1 VRFRSIGEDCGDA
14 SPAWPRGRFDCY
26 HSPFHPIGASG
37 PSHAAQRRMSRLNGA
52 APFRRSFGKSNQNM
66 DVIVI
71 GGGIAGVATAYH
83 LRAAGHRVCVVER
96 HATVA
101 QGATYGHGGTVL
113 PTPLDVWFGPTFMA
127 SRQNARNGVISKTG
141 FNGPARQ
148 FVKQLAA
155 LQEPQAFSNQ
165 YARLRPL
172 IEASRD
178 AMADVEARFGLEF
191 EQTSGVLYLVRSDNE
206 WEQTQIA
213 LELLR
218 QYEVPHHVL
227 SPAECAAF
235 EHSVR
240 TEPAFAGGV
249 LFEQERTAN
258 CPLFAKLVKQTLD
271 AQSGVQFMLGCEVS
285 AIRLE
290 GQRASVELAPRP
302 GTSSSSREVD
312 VIHADAIVVAAGHGS
327 LALLERLGGRL
338 PLHPLRLHT
347 LVAPIAHEECAPHVA
362 IVDAV
367 KRIGISRMNQ
377 RLRIAGGAVLQS
389 TAQIDKPLGE
399 ALTKEALALLGQATH
414 DWIPGA
420 ARISA
425 ALPWE
430 GVKLLSPDGLPV
442 IGNLLHPRLFV
453 NVGHGPAGWG
463 LACGSGKLIADLISG
478 QAPSL
483 PDDTLAALRA
493 DRFK

>member
-1 VRFRSIGEDCGDA
+1 VAAAALWLLSFA
-14 SPAWPRGRFDCY
+14 LSPDRREPPERCRAAP
-26 HSPFHPIGASG
+26 
-37 PSHAAQRRMSRLNGA
+37 HATLNGNA
-52 APFRRSFGKSNQNM
+52 RFGVPVGNSNQNM

-113 PTPLDVWFGPTFMA
+113 PTPLDVWFGPTFLA
-127 SRQNARNGVISKTG
+127 SRQNAKNGVVNKIG
-141 FNGPARQ
+141 FNGAARQ
-148 FVKQLAA
+148 FVKQLGA
-155 LQEPQAFSNQ
+155 LQEPEAF
-165 YARLRPL
+165 ARQFGLLRPL

-178 AMADVEARFGLEF
+178 AMADLEARFGLEF
-191 EQTSGVLYLVRSDNE
+191 EQASGLLYLVRSEPE
-206 WEQTQIA
+206 WEQTQPA
-213 LELLR
+213 LDLLR

-227 SPAECAAF
+227 TPAECAAY

-240 TEPAFAGGV
+240 TEPEFAGGV
-249 LFEQERTAN
+249 LFDQERTAN
-258 CPLFAKLVKQTLD
+258 SPLFTKLVKQTLD
-271 AQSGVQFMLGCEVS
+271 VQGGVQFMLGCEVS

-290 GQRASVELAPRP
+290 GQRATVELAPRADAP
-302 GTSSSSREVD
+302 RSREVD
-312 VIHADAIVVAAGHGS
+312 VIHADAVVVAAGHGS
-327 LALLERLGGRL
+327 LALLERVGLRL

-367 KRIGISRMNQ
+367 KRIGISRMNH
-377 RLRIAGGAVLQS
+377 RLRIGGGAVLQS
-389 TAQIDKPLGE
+389 AGQIDKPLGE
-399 ALTKEALALLGQATH
+399 AVTKEALALLGQATH

-442 IGNLLHPRLFV
+442 IGNALHPRLFV
-453 NVGHGPAGWG
+453 NTGHGPAGWG
-463 LACGSGKLIADLISG
+463 LACGAGKLVADLMSG
-478 QAPSL
+478 QTPEL
-483 PDDTLAALRA
+483 PADTLAALRA
-493 DRFK
+493 DRFQ

>member
-1 VRFRSIGEDCGDA
+1 
-14 SPAWPRGRFDCY
+14 
-26 HSPFHPIGASG
+26 
-37 PSHAAQRRMSRLNGA
+37 
-52 APFRRSFGKSNQNM
+52 M

-71 GGGIAGVATAYH
+71 GGGIVGVATAYQ

-127 SRQNARNGVISKTG
+127 SRQGAKNGVISKAG

-155 LQEPQAFSNQ
+155 LQEPEAFSRQ

-172 IEASRD
+172 IEASRE
-178 AMADVEARFGLEF
+178 AMADIEARFGLEF
-191 EQTSGVLYLVRSDNE
+191 EQASGLLYLVRSEQE
-206 WEQTQIA
+206 WQQTQTA
-213 LELLR
+213 LDLLR

-227 SPAECAAF
+227 TPAECAAF

-240 TEPAFAGGV
+240 TEPEFAGGV
-249 LFEQERTAN
+249 LFDHERTAN
-258 CPLFAKLVKQTLD
+258 CPLFAKLIKQTLD
-271 AQSGVQFMLGCEVS
+271 TQGGVQFMLGCEVS

-290 GQRASVELAPRP
+290 GQRAAVELAPRP
-302 GTSSSSREVD
+302 GAGSAAARSREVD
-312 VIHADAIVVAAGHGS
+312 VINADAIVVAAGYGS
-327 LALLERLGGRL
+327 LPLLERLGLRL
-338 PLHPLRLHT
+338 PLHPLRLHN

-367 KRIGISRMNQ
+367 KRITVSRMNH
-377 RLRIAGGAVLQS
+377 RLRVAGGAVLQS
-389 TAQIDKPLGE
+389 AAQIDKPLGE

-442 IGNLLHPRLFV
+442 IGNVLHPRLFV
-453 NVGHGPAGWG
+453 NAGHGPAGWG
-463 LACGSGKLIADLISG
+463 LACGAGKLVADLISG
-478 QAPSL
+478 NTPEVPA
-483 PDDTLAALRA
+483 DTLAALRA
-493 DRFK
+493 DRFQ

>member
-1 VRFRSIGEDCGDA
+1 
-14 SPAWPRGRFDCY
+14 
-26 HSPFHPIGASG
+26 
-37 PSHAAQRRMSRLNGA
+37 
-52 APFRRSFGKSNQNM
+52 M

-101 QGATYGHGGTVL
+101 QGATYGHGGNVL
-113 PTPLDVWFGPTFMA
+113 PTPLDVWFGPTFLA
-127 SRQNARNGVISKTG
+127 SRQNAKNGVINKIG
-141 FNGPARQ
+141 FNGAARQ

-155 LQEPQAFSNQ
+155 LQEPEAFARQ
-165 YARLRPL
+165 YGRLRPL

-191 EQTSGVLYLVRSDNE
+191 EQTSGLLHLVRAEHE
-206 WEQTQIA
+206 WEQTQPA
-213 LELLR
+213 LGLLR

-227 SPAECAAF
+227 TPAECAAY

-240 TEPAFAGGV
+240 TEPEFAGGV
-249 LFEQERTAN
+249 LFERERTAN
-258 CPLFAKLVKQTLD
+258 CPLFAKLIKQTLD
-271 AQSGVQFMLGCEVS
+271 SQGGVQFMLGCEVS

-290 GQRASVELAPRP
+290 GQRASVELAPRA
-302 GTSSSSREVD
+302 GAAARSREVE
-312 VIHADAIVVAAGHGS
+312 VIHADAVVVAAGHGS
-327 LALLERLGGRL
+327 LALLERIGLRL

-389 TAQIDKPLGE
+389 AGQIDKPLGE
-399 ALTKEALALLGQATH
+399 AVTKEALALLGQATH

-442 IGNLLHPRLFV
+442 IGNALHPRLFV
-453 NVGHGPAGWG
+453 NAGHGPAGWG
-463 LACGSGKLIADLISG
+463 LACGAGKLVADLLSG
-478 QAPSL
+478 HAPGL
-483 PDDTLAALRA
+483 PDDTLAALRT
-493 DRFK
+493 DRFQ

>member
-1 VRFRSIGEDCGDA
+1 
-14 SPAWPRGRFDCY
+14 
-26 HSPFHPIGASG
+26 
-37 PSHAAQRRMSRLNGA
+37 
-52 APFRRSFGKSNQNM
+52 M

-71 GGGIAGVATAYH
+71 GGGIVGVATAYQ

-127 SRQNARNGVISKTG
+127 SRQNAKNGVISKTG
-141 FNGPARQ
+141 FTGPARQ
-148 FVKQLAA
+148 FVKQLAT
-155 LQEPQAFSNQ
+155 LQDPEAFSHQ
-165 YARLRPL
+165 YGRLRPL
-172 IEASRD
+172 IESSRE
-178 AMADVEARFGLEF
+178 AMADVETRFGLEF
-191 EQTSGVLYLVRSDNE
+191 EQTSGVLYLVRSAQE
-206 WEQTQIA
+206 WEQTQSA
-213 LELLR
+213 LDMLR
-218 QYEVPHHVL
+218 QYEVPHHVFT
-227 SPAECAAF
+227 PAECAAY

-240 TEPAFAGGV
+240 TEPEFAGGV
-249 LFEQERTAN
+249 LFDQERTAN
-258 CPLFAKLVKQTLD
+258 CPLFAKLIKQTLD
-271 AQSGVQFMLGCEVS
+271 NEGGVQFMLGREVS
-285 AIRLE
+285 SIRLE
-290 GQRASVELAPRP
+290 GQRAAVELAPSP
-302 GTSSSSREVD
+302 GATSRSHEVD
-312 VIHADAIVVAAGHGS
+312 VIHADAVVVAAGFGS
-327 LALLERLGGRL
+327 LDLLERLGLRL
-338 PLHPLRLHT
+338 PLHPLRVHN

-367 KRIGISRMNQ
+367 KRIAISRMNH

-389 TAQIDKPLGE
+389 ANQIDKPLGE

-442 IGNLLHPRLFV
+442 IGNALHPRLFV

-463 LACGSGKLIADLISG
+463 LACGAGKLIADLVSG
-478 QAPSL
+478 HT
-483 PDDTLAALRA
+483 PDVPADTLAALRA
-493 DRFK
+493 DRFQ

>member
-1 VRFRSIGEDCGDA
+1 
-14 SPAWPRGRFDCY
+14 
-26 HSPFHPIGASG
+26 
-37 PSHAAQRRMSRLNGA
+37 
-52 APFRRSFGKSNQNM
+52 M

-71 GGGIAGVATAYH
+71 GGGIAGVATAYQ

-127 SRQNARNGVISKTG
+127 SRQNAKNGVISKTG
-141 FNGPARQ
+141 FTGPARQ

-155 LQEPQAFSNQ
+155 LQQPETFARQ
-165 YARLRPL
+165 YGRLRPL

-178 AMADVEARFGLEF
+178 AMADVETRFGLEF
-191 EQTSGVLYLVRSDNE
+191 EQTSGLLYLVRAERE
-206 WEQTQIA
+206 WEQTQAA
-213 LELLR
+213 LDLLR

-227 SPAECAAF
+227 SPAECAAY

-240 TEPAFAGGV
+240 PEPAFAGGV
-249 LFEQERTAN
+249 LFERERTAN
-258 CPLFAKLVKQTLD
+258 CPLFAKLIKQTLD
-271 AQSGVQFMLGCEVS
+271 TQGGVQFMLGCEVS

-302 GTSSSSREVD
+302 GAARSREVD
-312 VIHADAIVVAAGHGS
+312 VIHADAVVVAAGHGS
-327 LALLERLGGRL
+327 LALLERAGLRL
-338 PLHPLRLHT
+338 PLYPLRLHT

-367 KRIGISRMNQ
+367 KRIGISRMNH
-377 RLRIAGGAVLQS
+377 RLRIAGGAVLQG
-389 TAQIDKPLGE
+389 AGQIDKPLGE
-399 ALTKEALALLGQATH
+399 ALTTEALALLGQATH

-442 IGNLLHPRLFV
+442 IGNALHPRLFV

-463 LACGSGKLIADLISG
+463 LACGAGKLVADLISSR
-478 QAPSL
+478 PPEL

-493 DRFK
+493 DRFQ

>member
-1 VRFRSIGEDCGDA
+1 
-14 SPAWPRGRFDCY
+14 
-26 HSPFHPIGASG
+26 
-37 PSHAAQRRMSRLNGA
+37 
-52 APFRRSFGKSNQNM
+52 M

-71 GGGIAGVATAYH
+71 GGGIVGVATAYQ

-127 SRQNARNGVISKTG
+127 SRQSAKNGVISKPG

-148 FVKQLAA
+148 FIKQLTE
-155 LQEPQAFSNQ
+155 LQDPEAFGRQ

-172 IEASRD
+172 IELSRD
-178 AMADVEARFGLEF
+178 AMADMEARFALEYEQASGL
-191 EQTSGVLYLVRSDNE
+191 LYLVRSPHE
-206 WEQTQIA
+206 WEQTQPA
-213 LELLR
+213 LDILR

-227 SPAECAAF
+227 TPAECAAF
-235 EHSVR
+235 EHSVP
-240 TEPAFAGGV
+240 TDPEFAGGI
-249 LFEQERTAN
+249 LFDQERTAN
-258 CPLFAKLVKQTLD
+258 CPLFAKLIKQTLD
-271 AQSGVQFMLGCEVS
+271 NQGGVQFMFGCEVS
-285 AIRLE
+285 SIRLE

-302 GTSSSSREVD
+302 GAASRSREVD
-312 VIHADAIVVAAGHGS
+312 VIHGDAVVVAAGHGS
-327 LALLERLGGRL
+327 LPLLERLGLRL
-338 PLHPLRLHT
+338 PLHPLRLHN

-367 KRIGISRMNQ
+367 KRIAISRMNQ

-389 TAQIDKPLGE
+389 ASQIDKPLGE
-399 ALTKEALALLGQATH
+399 SLTKEALALLGQATH

-442 IGNLLHPRLFV
+442 IGNALHPRLFV
-453 NVGHGPAGWG
+453 NLGHGPAGWG
-463 LACGSGKLIADLISG
+463 VACGAGKLVAEIVSG
-478 QAPSL
+478 RT
-483 PDDTLAALRA
+483 PDVPADTLAAFRA
-493 DRFK
+493 DRF

>member
-1 VRFRSIGEDCGDA
+1 
-14 SPAWPRGRFDCY
+14 
-26 HSPFHPIGASG
+26 
-37 PSHAAQRRMSRLNGA
+37 
-52 APFRRSFGKSNQNM
+52 M

-71 GGGIAGVATAYH
+71 GGGIVGVATAYQ

-101 QGATYGHGGTVL
+101 QGATYGQGGTVL

-127 SRQNARNGVISKTG
+127 SRHTAKNGVISKTG

-155 LQEPQAFSNQ
+155 LQDPEAFGRQ

-172 IEASRD
+172 IELSRET
-178 AMADVEARFGLEF
+178 MADMEARFGLEY
-191 EQTSGVLYLVRSDNE
+191 EQANGLLYLVRSAQE
-206 WEQTQIA
+206 WEQTQPA
-213 LELLR
+213 LGLLR

-235 EHSVR
+235 EHSVP
-240 TEPAFAGGV
+240 TDPAFAGGV
-249 LFEQERTAN
+249 LFDHERTAN

-271 AQSGVQFMLGCEVS
+271 TEGSVQFMFGCEVS

-290 GQRASVELAPRP
+290 GQRAAVELAPRP
-302 GTSSSSREVD
+302 GAAPRSREVD
-312 VIHADAIVVAAGHGS
+312 VIHADAVVVAGGYGS
-327 LALLERLGGRL
+327 LALLERLGLRL
-338 PLHPLRLHT
+338 PLHPLRVHN

-362 IVDAV
+362 IVDSV
-367 KRIGISRMNQ
+367 KRIAISRMNH

-389 TAQIDKPLGE
+389 AAQIDKPLGE

-442 IGNLLHPRLFV
+442 IGNVLHPRLFV
-453 NVGHGPAGWG
+453 NVGLGPAGWG
-463 LACGSGKLIADLISG
+463 LACGSGKLIADLITG
-478 QAPSL
+478 GT
-483 PDDTLAALRA
+483 PDVPADTLAALRA
-493 DRFK
+493 DRFQ

>member
-1 VRFRSIGEDCGDA
+1 MPGSA
-14 SPAWPRGRFDCY
+14 P
-26 HSPFHPIGASG
+26 
-37 PSHAAQRRMSRLNGA
+37 HATLNGN
-52 APFRRSFGKSNQNM
+52 APRRRPVGKSNQTM

-101 QGATYGHGGTVL
+101 QGATYGHGGIVL
-113 PTPLDVWFGPTFMA
+113 PTPLDVWFGPTFLA
-127 SRQNARNGVISKTG
+127 SRQNAKNGVINKIG
-141 FNGPARQ
+141 FNGAARQ

-155 LQEPQAFSNQ
+155 LQEPQAFARQ
-165 YARLRPL
+165 YGRLRAL
-172 IEASRD
+172 IEASRE
-178 AMADVEARFGLEF
+178 ALADMEARFGLEF
-191 EQTSGVLYLVRSDNE
+191 EQTAGLLHLVRGEHE
-206 WEQTQIA
+206 WQLTQPA

-218 QYEVPHHVL
+218 QYEVPHQVL
-227 SPAECAAF
+227 TPAECAAY

-240 TEPAFAGGV
+240 TEPQFAGGV

-258 CPLFAKLVKQTLD
+258 CPLFAKLIKQALD
-271 AQSGVQFMLGCEVS
+271 AQGGVQFMLGREVC

-290 GQRASVELAPRP
+290 GQRASVELAPRAA
-302 GTSSSSREVD
+302 SAAHSHEVE
-312 VIHADAIVVAAGHGS
+312 VIHADAVVVAAGHGS
-327 LALLERLGGRL
+327 LALLERAGLRL

-389 TAQIDKPLGE
+389 AGQIDKPLGE
-399 ALTKEALALLGQATH
+399 AVTKEALALLGQATH

-442 IGNLLHPRLFV
+442 IGNALHPRLFV
-453 NVGHGPAGWG
+453 NAGHGPAGWG
-463 LACGSGKLIADLISG
+463 LACGAGKLVADLLSG
-478 QAPSL
+478 HASDL
-483 PDDTLAALRA
+483 PQDTLAALRA
-493 DRFK
+493 ERFQ